1 MFLSGSMGGSSLL
14 SWEVSGTALPKSLF
28 GYDVIELIGEGAGS
42 LIYAVSHQ
50 ETRQLYALK
59 HVIRRKDKDLRFIE
73 QLENEYNVGRRCSH
87 ENLRRVVD
95 LQSKRTLLG
104 KVTEAAL
111 VMELFDGQPL
121 ENRLPKDLPKLLDI
135 FIRTGRALEAMHN
148 AGFVHC
154 DLKPINILVGP
165 KQQVKVIDLGQA
177 CPVGTTKKR
186 IQGTPDYISPEQ
198 VKLAPVTVRTDV
210 FNFGATM
217 YWALSGQKLP
227 TLFTIQ
233 KAKNAFLVDQFVSR
247 PHELNP
253 IVPENLSNL
262 VMECVR
268 TNPEKRPSD
277 MTSLINRLEIIQHV
291 IERDAAPLPGRR
303 R

>member
-1 MFLSGSMGGSSLL
+1 MFLTGRMSSSTLL
-14 SWEVSGTALPKSLF
+14 SWEVNSTALPKSLF

-50 ETRQLYALK
+50 ESKQLYALK
-59 HVIRRKDKDLRFIE
+59 HVIRKKEKDIRFIE
-73 QLENEYNVGRRCSH
+73 QLENEYNVGKRCNH

-95 LQSKRTLLG
+95 VQTKRTLLG
-104 KVTEAAL
+104 RVTEAAL

-121 ENRLPKDLPKLLDI
+121 ENRLPKELPKLLDI
-135 FIRTGRALEAMHN
+135 VIQTAKGIEAMHN

-154 DLKPINILVGP
+154 DLKPINILVN
-165 KQQVKVIDLGQA
+165 QQGLVKVIDLGQA
-177 CPVGTTKKR
+177 CPIGTTKKR

-198 VKLAPVTVRTDV
+198 VKLLPVSVRTDI
-210 FNFGATM
+210 FNLGATM

-233 KAKNAFLVDQFVSR
+233 KSKNALLVDQFIAK

-253 IVPENLSNL
+253 TVPENLSNF

-268 TNPEKRPSD
+268 TNPQKRPSD
-277 MTSLINRLEIIQHV
+277 MTSVINRLEIIQHTV
-291 IERDAAPLPGRR
+291 VRDMAPTSEKP
-303 R
+303 

>member
-1 MFLSGSMGGSSLL
+1 MFLTGRMSSSTLL
-14 SWEVSGTALPKSLF
+14 SWEVSSTTLPKSLF
-28 GYDVIELIGEGAGS
+28 GYDVIEAIGEGAGS
-42 LIYAVSHQ
+42 LIYAVSHR
-50 ETRQLYALK
+50 ETKQLHALK
-59 HVIRRKDKDLRFIE
+59 HVVRRKEKDIRFIE
-73 QLENEYNVGRRCSH
+73 QLENEFNVGKRCSH

-95 LQSKRTLLG
+95 MQMKRTLLG
-104 KVTEAAL
+104 RVTEAAL

-121 ENRLPKDLPKLLDI
+121 ETRLPKELPKLLDI
-135 FIRTGRALEAMHN
+135 FIKTAKAIDAMHS

-154 DLKPINILVGP
+154 DLKPINILVNTQGV
-165 KQQVKVIDLGQA
+165 VKVIDLGQA
-177 CPVGTTKKR
+177 CPVGTAKKR

-198 VKLAPVTVRTDV
+198 VKLAPVTVRTDI

-253 IVPENLSNL
+253 AVPENLSNF

-277 MTSLINRLEIIQHV
+277 MTSVVNRLEIIQHV
-291 IERDAAPLPGRR
+291 VQRDAPSAVRKD
-303 R
+303 

>member
-1 MFLSGSMGGSSLL
+1 MFLTGRMSDSSLL
-14 SWEVSGTALPKSLF
+14 SWEVSSTALPKSLF
-28 GYDVIELIGEGAGS
+28 GYDVIEQIGEGAGS

-59 HVIRRKDKDLRFIE
+59 HVIRRKDKDIRFIE
-73 QLENEYNVGRRCSH
+73 QLETEFNVGKRCSH
-87 ENLRRVVD
+87 EHLRRVVD
-95 LQSKRTLLG
+95 LQTKRTLLG

-111 VMELFDGQPL
+111 VLELFDGQPL
-121 ENRLPKDLPKLLDI
+121 ENRLPKELPKLLDI
-135 FIRTGRALEAMHN
+135 FIQTGQAIEAMHN

-154 DLKPINILVGP
+154 DLKPINILVSAQ
-165 KQQVKVIDLGQA
+165 QQVKVIDLGQA
-177 CPVGTTKKR
+177 CPIGTAKTR

-253 IVPENLSNL
+253 IVPENLSNF

-268 TNPEKRPSD
+268 TNPEKRPTD
-277 MTSLINRLEIIQHV
+277 MTSVINRLEIIQHV
-291 IERDAAPLPGRR
+291 IERDRPASADRKH
-303 R
+303 